1 MIYRESL
8 KLIVQIE
15 DSLLGQLLYY
25 WSYYG
30 KPCRLLF
37 RPAKAENLTAVCLDM
52 NNPDA
57 GSLVWV
63 LCERLRVRLYDAE
76 TMSPVRA
83 EEVFM
88 C

>member
-1 MIYRESL
+1 MIYREPL
-8 KLIVQIE
+8 RLIVQIE

-37 RPAKAENLTAVCLDM
+37 RPAKADNLTAVCLHMD
-52 NNPDA
+52 NPDA

-63 LCERLRVRLYDAE
+63 LCERLRVRLYEAE
-76 TMSPVRA
+76 TMRAVRA

-88 C
+88 

>member
-1 MIYRESL
+1 MIYREPL

-15 DSLLGQLLYY
+15 DSLLVELLYY

-37 RPAKAENLTAVCLDM
+37 RPAKAENLTAVFLDM

-57 GSLVWV
+57 GSLVWA

-76 TMSPVRA
+76 TRRPVRA

-88 C
+88 Y

>member
-1 MIYRESL
+1 MIYREPL

-52 NNPDA
+52 NNPEAAAREAMRIREIFKQSKA
-57 GSLVWV
+57 G
-63 LCERLRVRLYDAE
+63 
-76 TMSPVRA
+76 
-83 EEVFM
+83 
-88 C
+88 